1 MAPQVGLESPRK
13 RKRNKI
19 QSSGRHFRRS

>member
-13 RKRNKI
+13 REFLSDHRKT
-19 QSSGRHFRRS
+19 GH